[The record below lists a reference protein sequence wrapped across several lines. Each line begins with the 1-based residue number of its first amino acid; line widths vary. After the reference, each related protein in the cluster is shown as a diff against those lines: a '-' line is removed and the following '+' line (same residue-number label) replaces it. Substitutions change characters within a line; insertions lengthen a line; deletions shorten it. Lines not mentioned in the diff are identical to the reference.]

1 MEPIMSSIWDTEH
14 DFTTDYVNF
23 IEVARNSLLTAAG
36 SANSYDK
43 WTNVFVREELKRSIL
58 RSQALIC
65 CFSRV
70 DGVYQNLRDG
80 RYYSNEALQAMV
92 DPDLLLPLPDK
103 FLTKSGEKAF
113 GHTTLSR
120 LGFGM
125 WDSNLYLIP
134 LWMVPLF
141 NPKSIVE
148 DIGGQKSELGSLDT
162 DHRGGLV
169 AGGFRI

>member
-1 MEPIMSSIWDTEH
+1 MNSIWDTEH

-23 IEVARNSLLTAAG
+23 IEVARNSLLAAAG
-36 SANSYDK
+36 SANSYTWD
-43 WTNVFVREELKRSIL
+43 NNFVREELKRSIL

-65 CFSRV
+65 SFSRV
-70 DGVYQNLRDG
+70 DGTYQNLRDG
-80 RYYSNEALQAMV
+80 RFYSNEALQAMV
-92 DPDLLLPLPDK
+92 EPGLLLPLPDK
-103 FLTKSGEKAF
+103 FLTKSGDKAF
-113 GHTTLSR
+113 GHATLTR
-120 LGFGM
+120 FGFGL

-148 DIGGQKSELGSLDT
+148 DIGGQELELGSLNK
-162 DHRGGLV
+162 DHRGGLI